1 MHVTSFLLCADALM
15 DLSDIYYKEANLLL
29 LDSYQHSVPPR
40 TY

>member
-1 MHVTSFLLCADALM
+1 MDNNAHDIIPVVCT

-29 LDSYQHSVPPR
+29 LDSYQHSVPTR